1 MVTQYT
7 GNKPREWFP
16 YNVVIVSPNTYEYK
30 NGEFV
35 LDSFG
40 HYERIA
46 TYKEGRIT
54 DITYRKI

>member
-1 MVTQYT
+1 MVTQHT

-16 YNVVIVSPNTYEYK
+16 YNVVIVSPNTYKHE

-35 LDSFG
+35 LDSSG
-40 HYERIA
+40 QYERII
-46 TYKEGRIT
+46 TYKEGKVA

>member
-16 YNVVIVSPNTYEYK
+16 YNVVIISPNTYEYE

-35 LDSFG
+35 LDSSG
-40 HYERIA
+40 HYERIV
-46 TYKEGRIT
+46 TYKEGKVA